1 MNGKHSG
8 ISDYEKRIAFE
19 RERWE
24 VLETR
29 YSSLADEQLEQHSLS
44 TLKQIVW
51 SPNLELFLETLQKK
65 GQMLLPLFQSFYSYS
80 STGTVEYKLL
90 NQLPTQKLIRNDR
103 WCSELELKMSTY
115 AEENNLHDPLI
126 MVRQCDAD
134 TIGISQAFDRWDETL
149 SDESFIDKK
158 LKVQC
163 CETIW
168 LRDREDSKRWRLF
181 VKWLGPRVGADIT
194 LQELESII
202 ESLLAWKSVPFRSEA
217 GQLLDFHRIDAGFHL
232 RRIQCINRAAPILKN
247 DADRQA
253 YIDRHV
259 QKISDSDALRS
270 AFESLDES
278 EYRQRMSQRLIES
291 QHKQN
296 EVHVRAGYT
305 AGPLMGCG
313 ASFDL
318 AKKDSG
324 WEVVSYGTW
333 VS

>member
-1 MNGKHSG
+1 MKGKHSG
-8 ISDYEKRIAFE
+8 ISDYEKRIAFL

-51 SPNLELFLETLQKK
+51 SPNLEHFLETLQKK
-65 GQMLLPLFQSFYSYS
+65 RQMLLPLFQSFYSYRS
-80 STGTVEYKLL
+80 SGVAEFNLL
-90 NQLPTQKLIRNDR
+90 NQLPSQKLIRNDS
-103 WCSELELKMSTY
+103 WCSELDLEMSNY

-134 TIGISQAFDRWDETL
+134 TIGISQAFDRWDDTW
-149 SDESFIDKK
+149 SDESFVKDM
-158 LKVQC
+158 LNVRC
-163 CETIW
+163 REAIW
-168 LRDREDSKRWRLF
+168 LRNREDSKRWRLF

-194 LQELESII
+194 LQELELIV

-217 GQLLDFHRIDAGFHL
+217 GQLLDFHRMHVGFHL
-232 RRIQCINRAAPILKN
+232 RRIQSINRAAPILKN
-247 DADRQA
+247 EADRQA

-259 QKISDSDALRS
+259 QKILDSDALCS
-270 AFESLDES
+270 VFNSLDES
-278 EYRQRMSQRLIES
+278 RFRQRMSQRLIES

-296 EVHVRAGYT
+296 EVHIQAGYT
-305 AGPLMGCG
+305 AGPLMGRG